1 MQLDD
6 SSIQF
11 VITFLEQGD
20 ESALNTFINL
30 SLFPDEDRNDD
41 FSELIASIK
50 ALQVKDVKSI
60 RSLLNPKK
68 KKLNTLEFE
77 EGRKGFGFI
86 EQQENDLN
94 SLNSESIDPIDEIL
108 NRIQNANFLDNTE
121 KNILAS
127 FYDYNLIDSYSK
139 SLSKR
144 MFYHILRTAQVKFHI
159 FG

>member
-6 SSIQF
+6 NSIDL

-68 KKLNTLEFE
+68 KKVNTLEFE

-86 EQQENDLN
+86 EQEENDLN

-108 NRIQNANFLDNTE
+108 NKIQNANFLDNTE

-159 FG
+159 FW

>member
-6 SSIQF
+6 NSIQL

-30 SLFPDEDRNDD
+30 SLFPDEDRNED
-41 FSELIASIK
+41 FSELIATIK
-50 ALQVKDVKSI
+50 SLKVKDMKAI
-60 RSLLNPKK
+60 RSLLSPKK
-68 KKLNTLEFE
+68 KKPNNIEFE
-77 EGRKGFGFI
+77 EGRKDYGFI
-86 EQQENDLN
+86 EQEEKDIT
-94 SLNSESIDPIDEIL
+94 SETTNSIDPIDEIL
-108 NRIQNANFLDNTE
+108 VKIQNANYLDNTE

-127 FYDYNLIDSYSK
+127 FYDYNQIDSYSK

>member
-6 SSIQF
+6 NSIQL

-68 KKLNTLEFE
+68 KKVNTLEFE

-86 EQQENDLN
+86 EQEENDLN

-108 NRIQNANFLDNTE
+108 NKIQNANFLDNTE

-127 FYDYNLIDSYSK
+127 FYDYNQIDSYSK